1 MKTVRSPATLA
12 CAPALVLAVALAPT
26 TTLDAQER
34 IASPRGE
41 AATQVGG
48 SYESGSYAGGSW
60 IVVDYGRPITRG
72 RDVFGSGDDY
82 GRMIT
87 TGAVWRLGANQ
98 STRFMTE
105 ADLMFGDERLPA
117 GEYTIFAELS
127 EDEWTLIFSN
137 WGASEGFPPDNADA
151 LWGSYGYTPD
161 RDVLRTTM
169 EVQSVEMASDQ
180 MVILFT
186 DMTTDGGMFTVWWDD
201 QVAMTPFSLAR

>member
-1 MKTVRSPATLA
+1 MKITRSVAFLA
-12 CAPALVLAVALAPT
+12 MAPALALALAIPPT
-26 TTLDAQER
+26 LEAQER
-34 IASPRGE
+34 IPSPRGE
-41 AATQVGG
+41 AATQIGG
-48 SYESGSYAGGSW
+48 SYEDGRYSGGSW

-72 RDVFGSGDDY
+72 RDVFGSGDEY

-105 ADLMFGDERLPA
+105 ADLMFGDQRLPA

-137 WGASEGFPPDNADA
+137 WGASEGYPPDSQDA

-169 EVQSVEMASDQ
+169 EVQSTEMASDQ

-186 DMTTDGGMFTVWWDD
+186 DMTSDGGMFTVWWDD